1 MTSMQKIE
9 FILRRLL
16 SSCAVLIGVSI
27 MTFFIARVVPSNA
40 AELYIGPKARPEDVA
55 RVAKQLGLD
64 KPLPVQ
70 YAIYMNELI
79 HGDLGLSLGTKRPVL
94 TEIRG
99 RLPATLE
106 LLFSG
111 MLLAL
116 LIGIPL
122 GVLSARWQ
130 GKPVDTAVRIIS
142 IMGVSM
148 PAFFLG
154 LLLQIFF
161 FRELHLLPLA
171 ARINADLRFTSP
183 IVEKTG
189 FFLLDSLITRN
200 WVGFKDAF
208 LHLILPAFTLAAYP
222 IGLVARMTRASMLEV
237 LEQDYIRTA
246 RAYGIRDLVI
256 TCRYALKNAIG
267 PTLTI
272 SGITFA
278 YALTGT
284 FFVELIFNWPGLGL
298 FTSRSLLG
306 LDYPAIMGVTLFG
319 AVGYV
324 LINLIVDLLQA
335 WVDPR
340 ISLK

>member
-1 MTSMQKIE
+1 MRKFE

-16 SSCAVLIGVSI
+16 TSLIVLIGVSI
-27 MTFFIARVVPSNA
+27 MTFFIARVVPNNA
-40 AELYIGPKARPEDVA
+40 AELYIGPKARQADID
-55 RVAKQLGLD
+55 RVTKQLGLD

-70 YAIYMNELI
+70 YAIYMNELF
-79 HGDLGLSLGTKRPVL
+79 HGDLGQSLGTKRPVL
-94 TEIRG
+94 TEILG

-111 MLLAL
+111 IILAII
-116 LIGIPL
+116 IGIPL
-122 GVLSARWQ
+122 GVLSAKWQ
-130 GKPVDTAVRIIS
+130 GKPPDTIVRITS

-154 LLLQIFF
+154 LLLQILF
-161 FRELHLLPLA
+161 FRNLHLLPLA
-171 ARINADLRFTSP
+171 ARINSDLRFTDP
-183 IVEKTG
+183 VIEKTG
-189 FFLLDSLITRN
+189 FFLIDTLITGN
-200 WVGFKDAF
+200 WTAFKDAL

-222 IGLVARMTRASMLEV
+222 IGLIARMTRASMLEV

-246 RAYGIRDLVI
+246 RAYGVRERVI
-256 TCRYALKNAIG
+256 TYLYALKNAIG
-267 PTLTI
+267 PTLTVI
-272 SGITFA
+272 GITFA

-284 FFVELIFNWPGLGL
+284 FFVEVIFNWPGLGQ
-298 FTSRSLLG
+298 FTVRSLLG

-324 LINLIVDLLQA
+324 LINLIVDLFQA
-335 WVDPR
+335 WIDPR

>member
-1 MTSMQKIE
+1 MRKIE

-16 SSCAVLIGVSI
+16 SSLFVLIGVSI

-40 AELYIGPKARPEDVA
+40 AELYIGPKARPDDIA
-55 RVAKQLGLD
+55 RVTKQLGLD

-70 YAIYMNELI
+70 YAVYMNELI
-79 HGDLGLSLGTKRPVL
+79 HGDLGQSLGTKRPVMV
-94 TEIRG
+94 EITG

-111 MLLAL
+111 MFLAV
-116 LIGIPL
+116 LIGVPL

-130 GKPVDTAVRIIS
+130 GKPIDTAVRIVS
-142 IMGVSM
+142 ILGVSM

-154 LLLQIFF
+154 LLLQILF
-161 FRELHLLPLA
+161 FRNLHLLPLA
-171 ARINADLRFTSP
+171 ARVEGDLRFTSP
-183 IVEKTG
+183 IVETTG
-189 FFLLDSLITRN
+189 FFLLDSLLTRN
-200 WVGFKDAF
+200 WVAFKDVL
-208 LHLILPAFTLAAYP
+208 LHLILPALTLAAYP
-222 IGLVARMTRASMLEV
+222 IGLIARMTRASMLEV

-246 RAYGIRDLVI
+246 RAYGVREAVI
-256 TCRYALKNAIG
+256 TYLYALKNAIG
-267 PTLTI
+267 PTLTVT
-272 SGITFA
+272 GITFA

-284 FFVELIFNWPGLGL
+284 FFVEFIFNWPGLGL
-298 FTSRSLLG
+298 FTTRSLTG

-319 AVGYV
+319 AFGYV

>member
-1 MTSMQKIE
+1 MNKFE
-9 FILRRLL
+9 FILRRLFT
-16 SSCAVLIGVSI
+16 SIIVLIGVSI
-27 MTFFIARVVPSNA
+27 MTFLIARVVPSNA
-40 AELYIGPKARPEDVA
+40 AELYIGPKARPEDIA
-55 RVAKQLGLD
+55 RVTKQLGLD

-70 YAIYMNELI
+70 YAVYMNELL

-94 TEIRG
+94 TEIRD

-106 LLFSG
+106 LLLSG
-111 MLLAL
+111 MFLAV
-116 LIGIPL
+116 LIGVPL

-130 GKPVDTAVRIIS
+130 GKPLDTGVRIIS

-161 FRELHLLPLA
+161 FRDLHLLPLA
-171 ARINADLRFTSP
+171 ARVNGNLRFTSP
-183 IVEKTG
+183 IVEMTG
-189 FFLLDSLITRN
+189 FFLIDSLLTRN
-200 WVGFKDAF
+200 WVAFKDVF
-208 LHLILPAFTLAAYP
+208 LHLFLPSVTLAAYS
-222 IGLVARMTRASMLEV
+222 IGLIARMTRASMLEM

-246 RAYGIRDLVI
+246 RAYGVRDAVI
-256 TCRYALKNAIG
+256 TYLYALKNALS

-272 SGITFA
+272 IGITFA

-284 FFVELIFNWPGLGL
+284 FFVEVIFNWPGLGQ
-298 FTSRSLLG
+298 FTVRSLLG
-306 LDYPAIMGVTLFG
+306 LDYPAIMGITLFG

-335 WVDPR
+335 WIDPR

>member
-1 MTSMQKIE
+1 MRKIE

-16 SSCAVLIGVSI
+16 SSLFVLIGVSV

-40 AELYIGPKARPEDVA
+40 AELYIGPKARPDDIA
-55 RVAKQLGLD
+55 RVTKQLGLD

-79 HGDLGLSLGTKRPVL
+79 HGDLGQSLGTKRPVL
-94 TEIRG
+94 IEITG

-106 LLFSG
+106 LLLSG
-111 MLLAL
+111 MLLAI
-116 LIGIPL
+116 LIGVPL
-122 GVLSARWQ
+122 GVISARWQ
-130 GKPVDTAVRIIS
+130 GKPLDTAVRIVS

-154 LLLQIFF
+154 LLLQILF
-161 FRELHLLPLA
+161 FRNLHLLPLA
-171 ARINADLRFTSP
+171 ARVEGDLRFTSP
-183 IVEKTG
+183 IVETTG
-189 FFLLDSLITRN
+189 FFLIDSLLTHN
-200 WVGFKDAF
+200 WVAFKDVL

-222 IGLVARMTRASMLEV
+222 IGLIARMTRASMLEV

-246 RAYGIRDLVI
+246 RAYGVREAVI
-256 TCRYALKNAIG
+256 TYLYALKNAIG
-267 PTLTI
+267 PTLTVT
-272 SGITFA
+272 GITFA
-278 YALTGT
+278 VALTGT
-284 FFVELIFNWPGLGL
+284 FFVEFIFNWPGLGL
-298 FTSRSLLG
+298 FTVRSLTG

-319 AVGYV
+319 AFGYV

>member
-1 MTSMQKIE
+1 MNKFE
-9 FILRRLL
+9 FILRRLFT
-16 SSCAVLIGVSI
+16 SIIVLIGVSI
-27 MTFFIARVVPSNA
+27 MTFLIARVVPSNA
-40 AELYIGPKARPEDVA
+40 AELYIGPKARPEDIA
-55 RVAKQLGLD
+55 RVTKQLGLD

-70 YAIYMNELI
+70 YAVYMNELL

-94 TEIRG
+94 TEIRD

-106 LLFSG
+106 LLLSG
-111 MLLAL
+111 MFLAV
-116 LIGIPL
+116 LIGVPL

-130 GKPVDTAVRIIS
+130 GKPLDTGVRIIS

-161 FRELHLLPLA
+161 FRDLHLLPLA
-171 ARINADLRFTSP
+171 ARVNGDLRFTSP
-183 IVEKTG
+183 IVEMTG
-189 FFLLDSLITRN
+189 FFLIDSLLTRN
-200 WVGFKDAF
+200 WVAFKDVF
-208 LHLILPAFTLAAYP
+208 LHLFLPSVTLAAYP
-222 IGLVARMTRASMLEV
+222 IGLIARMTRASMLEV

-246 RAYGIRDLVI
+246 RAYGVRDAVI
-256 TCRYALKNAIG
+256 TYLYALKNALS

-272 SGITFA
+272 IGITFA

-284 FFVELIFNWPGLGL
+284 FFVEVIFNWPGLGQ
-298 FTSRSLLG
+298 FTVRSLLG
-306 LDYPAIMGVTLFG
+306 LDYPAIMGITLFG

-324 LINLIVDLLQA
+324 LINLIVDLLQT
-335 WVDPR
+335 WIDPR